1 MLEVSIYKRHEAF
14 YLLGYRAVSSVE
26 RQPTF
31 RRNMFPSLGSKNTP
45 SKKPATADI
54 TWLYLLLASRCYL
67 AWLLRPWR
75 RRRHVPQ
82 KRRFTFSGLHIL
94 ASLKLELFI
103 TTAVRTSNPTR
114 YETFDN
120 VSRASLE
127 TDLKK
132 WVIERTSST
141 NWLTHSTV
149 QPTDAQLVK
158 KFSALCGNRGFITMF
173 TRSRHWSLSAPS
185 CLPSVRSNL
194 VLSSH
199 LNLRLPSALG
209 LSNTFKYELR

>member
-1 MLEVSIYKRHEAF
+1 MLEVSIYKSHEAF
-14 YLLGYRAVSSVE
+14 YLLGYKAVSSVE
-26 RQPTF
+26 RQPMF

-82 KRRFTFSGLHIL
+82 KRRSTFSGLHIL
-94 ASLKLELFI
+94 AFLKIELFI

-114 YETFDN
+114 YEAFDK

-132 WVIERTSST
+132 WAIKRTSST
-141 NWLTHSTV
+141 DWLTHSTV
-149 QPTDAQLVK
+149 KSCSREANRC
-158 KFSALCGNRGFITMF
+158 SASQEI
-173 TRSRHWSLSAPS
+173 LSAFWKPKVHYHVHKITPLVLVHTL
-185 CLPSVRSNL
+185 LPSFCTIKFNVIL
-194 VLSSH
+194 DLM
-199 LNLRLPSALG
+199 
-209 LSNTFKYELR
+209 